1 MSNTPLQAPF
11 PWFGGK
17 SRVADIVWQAFG
29 DVQNYVEPFF
39 GSGAVLLARPNWQG
53 TTESINDKDGYV
65 SNFWRAI
72 KANPEAVATYADMPV
87 SETDLTARHLWLV
100 RRKESLLDALETD
113 PDYYDAKIAGFW
125 VYGICSWIGTG
136 FCSGNGPWI
145 EQGGRLIKGTA
156 GRGINKQ
163 LPLLSTAG
171 QGINKQL
178 PLLGDAGQGAA
189 ILDWFNKLSERLR
202 KTRIACGDW
211 SRLVGATAN
220 PRLGL
225 TGVFL
230 DPPYSDTARAE
241 VYATECFNVAHEV
254 REWCAKQADP
264 KVRVALCGYA
274 GEHNALEALG
284 WSVYAWKA
292 QGGYGSGNG
301 NGHKER
307 IWFSPSCLPLSTAP
321 GAQLSL
327 FDGVRKL

>member
-1 MSNTPLQAPF
+1 MKTNAPLQAPF

-17 SRVADIVWQAFG
+17 SKVADIVWRAFG

-53 TTESINDKDGYV
+53 TTETINDKDGYV

-72 KANPEAVATYADMPV
+72 KAAPGAVATYADMPV

-100 RRKESLLDALETD
+100 QRKEALLDALETD
-113 PDYYDAKIAGFW
+113 PDYYDVKIAGFW
-125 VYGICSWIGTG
+125 VYGICSWIGGG
-136 FCSGNGPWI
+136 FCSGGGPWI
-145 EQGGRLIKGTA
+145 EQGGKLIKGDA

-163 LPLLSTAG
+163 LPHLSTAG
-171 QGINKQL
+171 QG
-178 PLLGDAGQGAA
+178 AA
-189 ILDWFNKLSERLR
+189 VLEWFNRLSERLR
-202 KTRIACGDW
+202 KTRITCGDW
-211 SRLVGATAN
+211 SRLVGLAAN

-230 DPPYSDTARAE
+230 DPPYSDTDRAE
-241 VYATECFNVAHEV
+241 VYATESFHIAHEV

-264 KVRVALCGYA
+264 KVRIALCGYD
-274 GEHNALEALG
+274 GEHNELEALG

-292 QGGYGSGNG
+292 QGGYGLGNG
-301 NGHKER
+301 NEHKER

-327 FDGVRKL
+327 FDEVQKP